1 MFLTLNLEQLFCS
14 KARAK
19 TIKVLAENK
28 TLNISA
34 IIKLTKLNHKVVES
48 HLEFLTEAGI
58 VEEKRYGKVR
68 IFRFKE
74 ENIKAKGIKNLIK
87 LIENF

>member
-1 MFLTLNLEQLFCS
+1 MTLNLEQLFCS

-19 TIKVLAENK
+19 TIKILAENK

-34 IIKLTKLNHKVVES
+34 IIKLTKLNHKVVKS
-48 HLEFLTEAGI
+48 HLAFLTEVGI
-58 VEEKRYGKVR
+58 VEEKKYGKIR

-74 ENIKAKGIKNLIK
+74 ENVKARGIKNLIN
-87 LIENF
+87 LIEKF